1 MNRLDPT
8 TLKDWQLAQAAE
20 ERMKPIGQL
29 AREMGLEHSEI
40 LPIGPKMAK
49 VDFRKVLARVKDR
62 PNAKYIDICGI
73 TPTPLGEGK
82 TTTTVGL
89 IQGLA
94 KLGLRAT
101 GAVRQASSGPTF
113 NIKGTSAGGGLSQI
127 LPVGPLSI
135 RFTGD
140 IDCVTNA
147 HNLAMVALTARMQH
161 ERNYSD
167 EQLARRGLRRLDID
181 PNSVQIKWA
190 IDFCAQALRRIRIGL
205 GGPKDGVEM
214 ESGFQI
220 SVSSEVMAILAIA
233 QDLADLRTRIGR
245 MVVAHDKAGR
255 PITTADLEVDG
266 AMAAWLVDAINPNL
280 VQTTEGQPIFVHA
293 GPFANIAIGQSSIV
307 ADKLGVKL
315 ADYHVTESGFGAD
328 IGYEKF
334 WNIKCRLSGLT
345 PDAVVIV
352 ATVRALKMHGGG
364 PAVRPGLP
372 LPQEY
377 TTENLGLL
385 EKGCE
390 NLLAHIEIV
399 KSSGIARPVVCINRF
414 PSDSLEELRLVKR
427 IAEQAGAY
435 AAISEHWQKGGEGA
449 IELAEAVV
457 DAANQDN
464 DFRFLYD
471 LHTPLLQR
479 IELIARQVYGADGV
493 TIDPLAQAKIK
504 ALDSDKGNGILGT
517 CMVKTHLSL
526 SHDPNLKGRPK
537 GWVLPIRDV
546 LIYRGAGLA
555 VPVAGDIN
563 LMPGTG
569 SDPAF
574 RRINVDVQTGRIVGL

>member
-1 MNRLDPT
+1 MGLDPT
-8 TLKDWQLAQAAE
+8 RLKDWQLAQAAE
-20 ERMKPIGQL
+20 ERMKPIGHL

-40 LPIGPKMAK
+40 LPIGHKLAK
-49 VDFRKVLARVKDR
+49 VDFKKVLARVKDR
-62 PNAKYIDICGI
+62 PNAKYIDVCGI

-82 TTTTVGL
+82 TTTTIGL
-89 IQGLA
+89 IQGLGR
-94 KLGLRAT
+94 LGLRAT
-101 GAVRQASSGPTF
+101 GAIRQASSGPTF

-127 LPVGPLSI
+127 IPVGPLSI
-135 RFTGD
+135 RLTGD

-161 ERNYSD
+161 ERNYTD
-167 EQLARRGLRRLDID
+167 EQLAKRALRRLDID
-181 PNSVQIKWA
+181 PTRVQIKWA
-190 IDFCAQALRRIRIGL
+190 IDFCAQALRKIRIGI
-205 GGPKDGVEM
+205 GGPMDGVEM
-214 ESGFQI
+214 DSGFQI

-233 QDLADLRTRIGR
+233 QDLADLRRRISR
-245 MVVAHDKAGR
+245 MIVAYDRQGR

-266 AMAAWLVDAINPNL
+266 AMTAWLVDAINPNL
-280 VQTTEGQPIFVHA
+280 VQTMEGQPMFVHT
-293 GPFANIAIGQSSIV
+293 GPFANIAIGQSSII
-307 ADKLGVKL
+307 ADRLGVKL

-364 PAVRPGLP
+364 PPVRPGLP
-372 LPQEY
+372 LPPQY
-377 TTENLGLL
+377 TTEDLALV

-390 NLLAHIEIV
+390 NLIAHIEIV
-399 KSSGIARPVVCINRF
+399 RSSGIRPVVCINRF
-414 PSDSLEELRLVKR
+414 PTDSPQELNLVKR
-427 IAEQAGAY
+427 LAEQAGAY
-435 AAISEHWQKGGEGA
+435 AAISEHWQKGGAGA

-457 DAANQDN
+457 QAANDHHQ
-464 DFRFLYD
+464 FRFLYD
-471 LHTPLLQR
+471 LQTPLSQR

-493 TIDPLAQAKIK
+493 SIEPIAKAKIE
-504 ALDSDKGNGILGT
+504 AIDSDKANGVLGT

-537 GWVLPIRDV
+537 GWVLPIKDV

-574 RRINVDVQTGRIVGL
+574 RRIDVDVETGRIIGL